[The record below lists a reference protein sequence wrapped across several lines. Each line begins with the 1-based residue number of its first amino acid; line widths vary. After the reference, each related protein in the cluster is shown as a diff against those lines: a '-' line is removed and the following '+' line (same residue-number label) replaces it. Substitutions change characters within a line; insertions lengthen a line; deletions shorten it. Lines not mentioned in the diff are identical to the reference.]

1 MERIITLHA
10 RIRIIRAAAPDDQ
23 PFSERPHRIY
33 LPKVGDA
40 TREEEKMKTKK
51 AKLSKGKKLE
61 AQKPLRDVS
70 SIPVTK
76 PIDVGSAK

>member
-1 MERIITLHA
+1 
-10 RIRIIRAAAPDDQ
+10 
-23 PFSERPHRIY
+23 
-33 LPKVGDA
+33 
-40 TREEEKMKTKK
+40 MKTKK